1 MSMEE
6 LSRGEEGSSPALS
19 GSEDDKA
26 AAAGGGGE
34 VTTVGME
41 SGSGVVAFSKDN
53 MVKED
58 EPVDYSEAKE
68 VQTQDEAF
76 EMVDKGDLSKIAQVL
91 SAAENTL
98 GLSSSAGLARA
109 PKLSNGDDLSEPEPS
124 VSGRGILNHSRRLVK
139 DVIKL
144 VERSSE
150 SIALLKDQIAELK
163 QEKKESTNKV
173 STYIFLLPLLLL
185 PTSH

>member
-1 MSMEE
+1 M
-6 LSRGEEGSSPALS
+6 SRGQEGSSPALS

-26 AAAGGGGE
+26 AAAEEGGGG
-34 VTTVGME
+34 VPTIGME

-53 MVKED
+53 IVKED

-76 EMVDKGDLSKIAQVL
+76 EMVDKGDLSKITQVL

-150 SIALLKDQIAELK
+150 SIALRFEP
-163 QEKKESTNKV
+163 E
-173 STYIFLLPLLLL
+173 FLIQPNGTLILSLATHINFILCKA
-185 PTSH
+185 SI